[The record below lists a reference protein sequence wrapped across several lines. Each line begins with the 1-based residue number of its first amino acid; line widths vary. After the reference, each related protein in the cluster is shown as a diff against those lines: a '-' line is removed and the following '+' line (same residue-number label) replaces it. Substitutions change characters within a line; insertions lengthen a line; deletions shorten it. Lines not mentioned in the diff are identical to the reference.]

1 MENLQ
6 ICIDK
11 TANDWITKYCTWSIP
26 VPFSSQQSVEQVRI
40 HPEHTCRYTGEYCRC
55 LDITFQHFGTS
66 KRSAAGMVAV
76 NLKTGFVKATFW
88 GESFSSAF
96 AISMYGSSCHFLIFV
111 LIFLL
116 LCIPSCSRDANKEIQ
131 ERKTKWDT
139 KRELHT
145 DVRCAAT
152 NVYWLNTISWFKYVL
167 FFSSLFKCP

>member
-11 TANDWITKYCTWSIP
+11 TANDWITKYRIGSIP
-26 VPFSSQQSVEQVRI
+26 FQSAGSIPFWPQRDN
-40 HPEHTCRYTGEYCRC
+40 CRYKGEYCRC
-55 LDITFQHFGTS
+55 LDVITFQLFGTS

-96 AISMYGSSCHFLIFV
+96 AISMYGSSCHFLFWV